1 MVLQRQTGA
10 ELLFE
15 VFSRRYGHSSIDFSL
30 QIPGFAIVV
39 FAIVGVGLAQS
50 FDTAPSRHYRN
61 SEAYGIMLTW
71 MHRLLSPSRHPALND

>member
-15 VFSRRYGHSSIDFSL
+15 VFSQRYGHSSIDFSL

-50 FDTAPSRHYRN
+50 FDTGPSRHYRK
-61 SEAYGIMLTW
+61 SEVYGTMLTW
-71 MHRLLSPSRHPALND
+71 MRQILSPGRHPALND